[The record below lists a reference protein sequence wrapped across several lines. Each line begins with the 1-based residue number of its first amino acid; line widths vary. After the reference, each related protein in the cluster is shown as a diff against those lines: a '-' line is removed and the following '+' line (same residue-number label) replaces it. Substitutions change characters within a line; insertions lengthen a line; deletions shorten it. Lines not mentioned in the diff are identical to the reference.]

1 MFSGQVLDKNIFEI
15 MKKYKKTLELKQAL
29 SSVGVLWHISFTLEG
44 LMKEPENLEGES
56 AGECDLGLSNEL
68 ST

>member
-1 MFSGQVLDKNIFEI
+1 M
-15 MKKYKKTLELKQAL
+15 ELKQAL
-29 SSVGVLWHISFTLEG
+29 SSYGVLWQTSFTLEG
-44 LMKEPENLEGES
+44 MMKEPENLEGES

>member
-15 MKKYKKTLELKQAL
+15 MKKKKTLEWKQAL
-29 SSVGVLWHISFTLEG
+29 SSTGVLLHTSFTLEG
-44 LMKEPENLEGES
+44 LMREPENLEGES